1 MSLLQS
7 IHLAT
12 VAGQGLHF
20 PDGSTAYLGALSGI
34 VLVRYLSGRTEQWHN
49 EELYDAIKARLPQ
62 VQPTQEW
69 REKIIRLIKTATMDE
84 LTENALTNG
93 DIHFGLFASDKFP
106 WRMEGFPERV
116 EMNWSN
122 GFKVI
127 ARNNRWPL
135 VIVESNGLKF
145 TYENDRLLLDAALK
159 FADRADAARDRTRV
173 VAAIQEIL
181 Q

>member
-1 MSLLQS
+1 MNPRGLFASLFRQKQK
-7 IHLAT
+7 
-12 VAGQGLHF
+12 VN
-20 PDGSTAYLGALSGI
+20 PDSPDPIYDS
-34 VLVRYLSGRTEQWHN
+34 LVR
-49 EELYDAIKARLPQ
+49 
-62 VQPTQEW
+62 
-69 REKIIRLIKTATMDE
+69 
-84 LTENALTNG
+84 
-93 DIHFGLFASDKFP
+93 LFASDKFP
-106 WRMEGFPERV
+106 WRMENFPERV

-145 TYENDRLLLDAALK
+145 TYENDRLLVDAAVK